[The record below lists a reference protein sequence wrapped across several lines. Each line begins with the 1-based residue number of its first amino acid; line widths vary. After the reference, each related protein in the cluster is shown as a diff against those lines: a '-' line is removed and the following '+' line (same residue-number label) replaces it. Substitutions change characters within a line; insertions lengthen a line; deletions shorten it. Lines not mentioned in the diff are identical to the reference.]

1 MKIILA
7 SASPRR
13 QELLR
18 QLGVEFDLH
27 PVAIDERPREGE
39 SPSEYVLRLAREK
52 AVAAF
57 KAHHR
62 PTLGADTVVVVE
74 GEILG
79 KPGLPDEARAMLKKL
94 SGKTHEVYSG
104 VALVTEDKTLA
115 TFSRTLVTFK
125 RLLEEEIEAYLAT
138 GEPFDKA
145 GAYAIQGKGAVFV
158 RSIEGSYSGVVGLP
172 LFETAQLFRKI
183 GFRLP

>member
-13 QELLR
+13 WELLR
-18 QLGVEFDLH
+18 QIGVEFDPH
-27 PVAIDERPREGE
+27 PVVIDERPLAEE

-52 AVAAF
+52 ALAAYQ
-57 KAHHR
+57 ACRR
-62 PTLGADTVVVVE
+62 PTLGADTAVVIA

-79 KPGLPDEARAMLKKL
+79 KPRDWEEARQMLHRL

-104 VALVTEDKTLA
+104 VVLATEEKALA

-125 RLLEEEIEAYLAT
+125 PLSEGEIEAYLKT

-145 GAYAIQGKGAVFV
+145 GAYAIQGKGAIFV
-158 RSIEGSYSGVVGLP
+158 HHLEGSYSGVVGLP
-172 LFETAQLFRKI
+172 LFETAQLLRKI
-183 GFRLP
+183 GLKLP